1 MATIPTPHDSLF
13 KSFMTTPETAR
24 DFLEI
29 HLPETLRKQ
38 CDFDT
43 LKLESSSFIEDSLR
57 PYISD
62 VLYSMKTRKG
72 VGYVYALVEHQSR
85 SDAKMAFRMLRYAVA
100 AMQQH
105 LEAGNNELPLVIPI
119 LFYHGRETPYPYST
133 NWLDLFKDRELAQAL
148 YFQDFPLVDLTVM
161 SDDTIMQHKRV
172 ALLELVQKHIR
183 ERDVREIL
191 EKLVSLLLKGYTTD
205 KQVRALMEYLL
216 RVGETE
222 DFRALVNDL
231 AQKVPEH
238 EETLMTIAEQLKQ
251 EGRIEGE
258 RQGLLRGRQQGLE
271 EGLQQGLKEGLK
283 EGLQQGKY
291 ATQKEMAKKML
302 ASGADVDFILNITGL
317 SLAELNQLKN

>member
-1 MATIPTPHDSLF
+1 
-13 KSFMTTPETAR
+13 
-24 DFLEI
+24 
-29 HLPETLRKQ
+29 
-38 CDFDT
+38 
-43 LKLESSSFIEDSLR
+43 
-57 PYISD
+57 
-62 VLYSMKTRKG
+62 
-72 VGYVYALVEHQSR
+72 
-85 SDAKMAFRMLRYAVA
+85 MLRYAVA

-238 EETLMTIAEQLKQ
+238 EETLMTIAEQLRK
-251 EGRIEGE
+251 EGE
-258 RQGLLRGRQQGLE
+258 KRGLMRGRQE
-271 EGLQQGLKEGLK
+271 GLKEGLQ